1 MREFG
6 VEKIVFSS
14 SATVYGDPKVVPIT
28 EDAPLGVI
36 TNPYGRTKG
45 MLEQILTDLHTANDK
60 FSVMLLRYFN
70 PIGAHE
76 SGRIGENPKGIP
88 NNLLP
93 YITQVAVGK
102 LVCLGV
108 FGNDYDTKDGTCVRD
123 YIHVVDLA
131 KGHVKALKKMMR
143 DPGKVDIYNLGTGI
157 GYSVLDVI
165 NAFEKVNDLK
175 INYVFKDR
183 RAGDVPAC
191 YADPSLAFKELGWKA
206 EKNIEDMC
214 RDSFR
219 WQKANPNGFEE
230 ESSDIVVR
238 KDGSVV
244 KK

>member
-1 MREFG
+1 
-6 VEKIVFSS
+6 
-14 SATVYGDPKVVPIT
+14 
-28 EDAPLGVI
+28 
-36 TNPYGRTKG
+36 
-45 MLEQILTDLHTANDK
+45 
-60 FSVMLLRYFN
+60 
-70 PIGAHE
+70 
-76 SGRIGENPKGIP
+76 
-88 NNLLP
+88 
-93 YITQVAVGK
+93 
-102 LVCLGV
+102 
-108 FGNDYDTKDGTCVRD
+108 
-123 YIHVVDLA
+123 
-131 KGHVKALKKMMR
+131 VKALEKMMR